1 MERFSKYK
9 IGVEREDETK
19 TYGSYSIAPLQ
30 SGFGITIGNALRR
43 ILLSNIPGAAVFAV
57 KASSDVTQE
66 FQAIDGV
73 TEDMTQIV
81 LNLKN
86 LIVRVNDEIVP
97 DDKLDQTPIE
107 QWPVLKVRASGPCVV
122 TGEDIEC
129 PAGFEV
135 INKNMRICTLTS
147 DRKFSLDIY
156 VTRGRGFRT
165 FSENR
170 SLINTISL
178 IPVDSNFSP
187 IVKVS
192 YAVEEVKLS
201 KLEPTDRLVLEVATD
216 GTISAGDAIALAAK
230 ILVEHLNPLV
240 AINDSLRE
248 IKVLHEQNEENH
260 RKTLSIPIENLDL
273 TVRSYNCLKRY
284 GIQTIQELTEKP
296 KAEIEKIKNLGKKSM
311 REINKKLLE
320 FGLKLKN

>member
-107 QWPVLKVRASGPCVV
+107 Q
-122 TGEDIEC
+122 
-129 PAGFEV
+129 
-135 INKNMRICTLTS
+135 
-147 DRKFSLDIY
+147 
-156 VTRGRGFRT
+156 
-165 FSENR
+165 
-170 SLINTISL
+170 
-178 IPVDSNFSP
+178 
-187 IVKVS
+187 
-192 YAVEEVKLS
+192 
-201 KLEPTDRLVLEVATD
+201 
-216 GTISAGDAIALAAK
+216 
-230 ILVEHLNPLV
+230 
-240 AINDSLRE
+240 
-248 IKVLHEQNEENH
+248 
-260 RKTLSIPIENLDL
+260 
-273 TVRSYNCLKRY
+273 
-284 GIQTIQELTEKP
+284 
-296 KAEIEKIKNLGKKSM
+296 
-311 REINKKLLE
+311 
-320 FGLKLKN
+320 